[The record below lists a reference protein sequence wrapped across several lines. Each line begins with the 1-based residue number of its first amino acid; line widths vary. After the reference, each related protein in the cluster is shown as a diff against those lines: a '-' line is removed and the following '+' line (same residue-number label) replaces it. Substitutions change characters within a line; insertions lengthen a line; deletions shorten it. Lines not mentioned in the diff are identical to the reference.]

1 MSYVFSIVFV
11 SCLFYLLCGFGSCFL
26 FFFFFKQK
34 TAYEMRIIDWSS
46 DFCPS
51 DLLRLSGVVSG
62 SPLAEAGTFR
72 RRTLIAETP
81 AYFVDLDGVRL
92 AQGDYLSLLSAN
104 SRSQIRRS
112 IREYG
117 AGEPE
122 IAIGAADDIEQW
134 LSEMRALNTVRHAD
148 NAWEEP
154 LFRSFAHELVIREI
168 GRAHV

>member
-1 MSYVFSIVFV
+1 
-11 SCLFYLLCGFGSCFL
+11 
-26 FFFFFKQK
+26 
-34 TAYEMRIIDWSS
+34 MRISDWSS
-46 DFCPS
+46 DVCSP
-51 DLLRLSGVVSG
+51 DL
-62 SPLAEAGTFR
+62 
-72 RRTLIAETP
+72 TP

-134 LSEMRALNTVRHAD
+134 LSEMSALNTGRHAD

-154 LFRSFAHELVIREI
+154 HFLSVARSEERRVSK
-168 GRAHV
+168 GRVST

>member
-1 MSYVFSIVFV
+1 MRLCVFV
-11 SCLFYLLCGFGSCFL
+11 
-26 FFFFFKQK
+26 FF
-34 TAYEMRIIDWSS
+34 SS
-46 DFCPS
+46 
-51 DLLRLSGVVSG
+51 
-62 SPLAEAGTFR
+62 R
-72 RRTLIAETP
+72 RRHTRCALVTGVQTCALPISETP

-134 LSEMRALNTVRHAD
+134 LSEMCALNK
-148 NAWEEP
+148 
-154 LFRSFAHELVIREI
+154 I
-168 GRAHV
+168 GRASCRERGGQYV

>member
-1 MSYVFSIVFV
+1 
-11 SCLFYLLCGFGSCFL
+11 
-26 FFFFFKQK
+26 
-34 TAYEMRIIDWSS
+34 MRISDWSS
-46 DFCPS
+46 DVCSP
-51 DLLRLSGVVSG
+51 DL
-62 SPLAEAGTFR
+62 
-72 RRTLIAETP
+72 TP

-134 LSEMRALNTVRHAD
+134 LSEMRALNTGRHAD

-154 LFRSFAHELVIREI
+154 LFRSFAHELVIRGLRSEEHTSELQSLMRI
-168 GRAHV
+168 SSAVFCLKKKQY